1 MANLTLRGTVTID
14 KPGHAGLAWQVT
26 REEFRHETRRE
37 SIGTM
42 AATQAQREEMG
53 LTLDAKRHGEGSHV
67 VQPAPSMKKQPV
79 SGCVSP
85 GVKRRLGV
93 ECSARA
99 PLARLVQRDLPFAH
113 EAQNRSLAIHRLP
126 NHRASH
132 SLTQLTLAKW
142 DCPLTPQLAKFQPQP
157 KPFQAT
163 TIGPRTHC
171 PTPHFKVHP
180 PTLEKQGLCE
190 RSRRDRCNVRFASK
204 LPSRRQRQRRRNA
217 CAEPSQ

>member
-67 VQPAPSMKKQPV
+67 VQPAPSMKKQLV

-85 GVKRRLGV
+85 GVKGDLVWSAAHVRVLHIRPTGLAICA
-93 ECSARA
+93 CSAKSFTGHSSS
-99 PLARLVQRDLPFAH
+99 PQSWCKSPTL
-113 EAQNRSLAIHRLP
+113 N
-126 NHRASH
+126 SH
-132 SLTQLTLAKW
+132 SLIGLPTHTSVSKVPAPAQ
-142 DCPLTPQLAKFQPQP
+142 
-157 KPFQAT
+157 PFQAT
-163 TIGPRTHC
+163 TKGPRTHC

-190 RSRRDRCNVRFASK
+190 RPRRDRCNVRFASN
-204 LPSRRQRQRRRNA
+204 LPPRRQRQRRRNA
-217 CAEPSQ
+217 CAERAP